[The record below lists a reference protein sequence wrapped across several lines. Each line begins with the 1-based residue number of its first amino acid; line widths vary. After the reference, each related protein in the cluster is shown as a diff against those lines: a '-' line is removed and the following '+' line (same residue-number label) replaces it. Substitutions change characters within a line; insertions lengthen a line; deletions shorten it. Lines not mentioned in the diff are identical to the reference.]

1 MSLRAW
7 RFQNWQDSKAKLASM
22 PLAQSQI
29 EPAKKLLRYFKI
41 SSYVTGI
48 FLILLM
54 ITWGIR
60 RLPFLGYDLWL
71 LGPNGFITFESYG
84 VEGEGL
90 PDVGFNLTV
99 WILIVHG
106 WLYVVYLLVDFR
118 LWTIMRWS
126 VVRFLLI
133 ALGGVV
139 PLLSFITEAHYQKL
153 ARQEILDAERKS

>member
-1 MSLRAW
+1 MSAKSEQLRKVIGFY
-7 RFQNWQDSKAKLASM
+7 RV
-22 PLAQSQI
+22 
-29 EPAKKLLRYFKI
+29 

-48 FLILLM
+48 FLLLLM

-90 PDVGFNLTV
+90 PEIGVNLTV

-106 WLYVVYLLVDFR
+106 WLYVVYLLADFR
-118 LWTIMRWS
+118 LWTLLRWPFT
-126 VVRFLLI
+126 RFIFI
-133 ALGGVV
+133 ALGGIV
-139 PLLSFITEAHYQKL
+139 PLLSFYTEARYAKVAKAELEKL
-153 ARQEILDAERKS
+153 ERGA

>member
-1 MSLRAW
+1 MAPS
-7 RFQNWQDSKAKLASM
+7 
-22 PLAQSQI
+22 PSQAPQI
-29 EPAKKLLRYFKI
+29 RKVISFYRV

-71 LGPNGFITFESYG
+71 AGPNGFITFESYG

-90 PDVGFNLTV
+90 PDVGYNLTV
-99 WILIVHG
+99 WILIIHG
-106 WLYVVYLLVDFR
+106 WLYVVYLIADFR
-118 LWTIMRWS
+118 LWTLLRWS
-126 VVRFLLI
+126 FTRFLLI

-139 PLLSFITEAHYQKL
+139 PLLSFYTEAKFGKIAKAEL
-153 ARQEILDAERKS
+153 AELEARK